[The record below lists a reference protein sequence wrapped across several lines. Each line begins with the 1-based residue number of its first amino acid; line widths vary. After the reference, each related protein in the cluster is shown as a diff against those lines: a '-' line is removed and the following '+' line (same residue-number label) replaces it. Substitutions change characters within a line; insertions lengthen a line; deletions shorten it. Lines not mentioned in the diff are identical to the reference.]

1 MIVIGASSIALA
13 AEDPVNKKSD
23 RNEML
28 NYLDFV
34 FTGVFAIEMTVKVGE
49 VTLMQGQLTLTYICI
64 LVSILFNDCAV
75 LHCYKTYGLSG
86 VVFDIGKCY
95 VTKAFCLLNCDLG
108 QLKKDHSITSQTCT
122 CMITWRLATE
132 SNHLIT
138 DE

>member
-49 VTLMQGQLTLTYICI
+49 VAQILGRGQCFHIHFT
-64 LVSILFNDCAV
+64 
-75 LHCYKTYGLSG
+75 HLSG
-86 VVFDIGKCY
+86 FFSVRYENDSTLVHYSDI
-95 VTKAFCLLNCDLG
+95 
-108 QLKKDHSITSQTCT
+108 
-122 CMITWRLATE
+122 
-132 SNHLIT
+132 
-138 DE
+138 

>member
-64 LVSILFNDCAV
+64 LVSILFNDCAL
-75 LHCYKTYGLSG
+75 LHFFKTYGPSG

-95 VTKAFCLLNCDLG
+95 VTKAFCLLNCDLAH
-108 QLKKDHSITSQTCT
+108 LKKDYSITSQTCT
-122 CMITWRLATE
+122 MYDYIDTGHRKQ
-132 SNHLIT
+132 SSDN
-138 DE
+138 